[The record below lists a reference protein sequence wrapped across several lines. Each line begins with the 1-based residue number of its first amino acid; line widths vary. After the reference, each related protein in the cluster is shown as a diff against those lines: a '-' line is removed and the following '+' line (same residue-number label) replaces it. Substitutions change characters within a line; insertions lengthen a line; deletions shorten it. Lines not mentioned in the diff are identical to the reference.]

1 MKRFLY
7 LLPLLLLSALPARA
21 QLANAR
27 GWCEDGAQVVV
38 TSGLSSSTTVQ
49 ASYPSCTISVS
60 VHGGGAATI
69 FSDGASTPLSNPFTS
84 QTNGQWI
91 FYAANG
97 EYDITMTGGGL
108 PSPVTYSDVFINGGS
123 GGGGGGGTPSAP
135 VNSVQ
140 YNCAGVFC
148 GAAGIITPDGD
159 SLQIKGP
166 NPWVDVNSFGARP
179 VGAVPSTTASCA
191 GTTAITLAADPGFVN
206 GDGIVIYGCGAT
218 NTLST
223 PGVPTATTGIAST
236 LTVPD
241 AKLVAPS
248 AAGASTYQY
257 KIFGI
262 DRHGGTT
269 VAGAAVTLGTGPAAL
284 GMSGPI
290 TVTSASLSGT
300 TLTLT
305 LPATNLLAAGM
316 LIHFSKST
324 NALLS
329 GYYSI
334 SSVGGGG
341 TSIVIINTEIES
353 TGTAITST
361 GGNIAFATGNQLTWT
376 PVANTWEYG
385 ICAKRPGDGAYS
397 LIGLALPSLTR
408 SYTSNTTF
416 TDWGATLTSAPMLP
430 AYLTSANCAAGAATN
445 DYLSTTIVSGAGT
458 ISIVV
463 AVAATQTTS
472 GQTAKFD
479 DAPGFLAAAQS
490 VGSIAGGIV
499 FIPPDPNGG
508 SYYINSRL
516 DLVSLGPGLSVNQE
530 GLVFAYETIA
540 FRAHWYGTQSA
551 LSVNQ
556 FQAASAPV
564 IGCNGAWPCFYDPD
578 EVPFVDHLT
587 FGVPNS
593 NSSLVMLFDG
603 QAGPLQGG
611 TISRITCSSGT
622 TLDYSGMCIV
632 VRPGPYNFIMQ
643 DMSTLSGPSNLTT
656 FIDSTWTP
664 SIYFVGDTTASPFS
678 AINYHLRDIQ
688 MSGRTMYMATVPGTT
703 GQNDEISHLYAQGPI
718 IPMVTLQNPISSVPG
733 INMRITD
740 WTTDTSPVSS
750 IVVLG
755 PLAVVLDAMDIGVPS
770 AEAGGVPGWVS
781 GRNLFGGFFSSTP
794 PLTSGAYVG
803 ISGVDLTGTYA
814 STYRCPE
821 QAAPIGIAGF
831 DIFWCDSTHVPKVNP
846 NNVGAQTLARTSAT
860 LTDLDCTSWSGTI
873 GLLDDLGG
881 KCARYTISP
890 TNTDCVNWS
899 GTGGLL
905 GDVAGQCATYS
916 VVPVVGNC
924 TQWAAG
930 PKLGDSGSP
939 CGAGGG
945 GMNTDMSNMANPT
958 AMNRTLTP
966 AAANTIAIGTALL
979 PFTQLFLGTVANQA
993 GSFDTSALT
1002 ANRSMKI
1009 PNAASTLVQDCPTVT
1024 NKFLTQILQST
1035 GVCTVSN
1042 ISASAT
1048 MPFAYAADSGSSTAY
1063 VVTLSPVATSYVAGL
1078 EVDFLPA
1085 NANTSTNPTLNVNAL
1100 GAATITKFGTVA
1112 LSLNDLITTA
1122 VAKVIYDGTR
1132 WQLQN
1137 PATFQTALTASSS
1150 NTLTNKPY
1158 NAEGTGNALSEPV
1171 RYFIPAGGCNNATAG
1186 NGWDIGV
1193 TVGPTPQCAG
1203 STVRKGILQ
1212 FARGNVAYINLH
1224 LPKDWNSSASTDINV
1239 CFTTTDTTNGHVTS
1253 FNIQTG
1259 FNKIDGTATDDPSLN
1274 ALQALSVTTGASQIS
1289 GGQLCGSLTA
1299 MTMTGSN
1306 PDYNFE
1312 IAITRNN
1319 SGTDTNTDT
1328 AVGVKSAEVII
1339 GVTKN
1344 ATNR

>member
-1 MKRFLY
+1 MMKKLILFCAA
-7 LLPLLLLSALPARA
+7 LLSATCAYA
-21 QLANAR
+21 Q
-27 GWCEDGAQVVV
+27 GGPV
-38 TSGLSSSTTVQ
+38 LSSGIIVLGSTGRPVAGATVTFCSSS
-49 ASYPSCTISVS
+49 ATGVPCSPTVS
-60 VHGGGAATI
+60 VFADAALTIPANNPQTTDGNGNVTVYAPLALYKYTVTGQGVSLAGQPYTAVAAGA
-69 FSDGASTPLSNPFTS
+69 
-84 QTNGQWI
+84 
-91 FYAANG
+91 
-97 EYDITMTGGGL
+97 
-108 PSPVTYSDVFINGGS
+108 S
-123 GGGGGGGTPSAP
+123 GGGGGVAAP
-135 VNSVQ
+135 VTSLQ
-140 YNCAGVFC
+140 YNNMGVQA
-148 GAAGIITPDGD
+148 GAAGITTPDGD

-179 VGAVPSTTASCA
+179 VGAVPSTTASCV

-262 DRHGGTT
+262 DKHGGTT

-290 TVTSASLSGT
+290 AVTSASLSGT

-305 LPATNLLAAGM
+305 LPAPNSLAAGM
-316 LIHFSKST
+316 LIHFSKSN

-458 ISIVV
+458 TSIVV
-463 AVAATQTTS
+463 ANAASQTAAT
-472 GQTAKFD
+472 QTAKFD

-490 VGSIAGGIV
+490 VSAIAGGIV

-611 TISRITCSSGT
+611 TLSRITCSSGT

-656 FIDSTWTP
+656 SIDSTWTP
-664 SIYFVGDTTASPFS
+664 SIYFVGDATASPFS

-703 GQNDEISHLYAQGPI
+703 GQNDEIAHLYAQGPI
-718 IPMVTLQNPISSVPG
+718 IPMVTLQNPTTSVPG

-770 AEAGGVPGWVS
+770 AEAGGIPGWVS
-781 GRNLFGGFFSSTP
+781 GRNLFGGSFSSTP
-794 PLTSGAYVG
+794 PLTAGAYVG

-814 STYRCPE
+814 SNYRCPE
-821 QAAPIGIAGF
+821 QAAPSGIAGF
-831 DIFWCDSTHVPKVNP
+831 DLFWCDSTAHRFKINP
-846 NNVGAQTLARTSAT
+846 NNAGAQGIPSYTVSPV
-860 LTDLDCTSWSGTI
+860 DLDCLAWSGTI
-873 GLLDDLGG
+873 GLFANPGG
-881 KCARYTISP
+881 KCARYTITP
-890 TNTDCVNWS
+890 TANDCANWS

-905 GDVAGQCATYS
+905 GDPGGACVTTTIVPVAGHCA
-916 VVPVVGNC
+916 V
-924 TQWAAG
+924 WATTTT
-930 PKLGDSGSP
+930 LGDSGVVGCP
-939 CGAGGG
+939 GGAG
-945 GMNTDMSNMANPT
+945 GMNTDGSNMASP
-958 AMNRTLTP
+958 MQMSQTLAP
-966 AAANTIAIGTALL
+966 ATVNTIAVGTAAK
-979 PFTQLFLGTVANQA
+979 PFTNIFLGTVANQA
-993 GSFDTSALT
+993 VSVDTSSIT
-1002 ANRSMKI
+1002 ANRSLKATNGGSMVI
-1009 PNAASTLVQDCPTVT
+1009 PQSIVSVSHQFLTALNATTGVFSQVQPALGDISGVTFSGPTTELATVSGAVTGGHAAVWDASFNLVDGGTTVT
-1024 NKFLTQILQST
+1024 
-1035 GVCTVSN
+1035 
-1042 ISASAT
+1042 
-1048 MPFAYAADSGSSTAY
+1048 SS
-1063 VVTLSPVATSYVAGL
+1063 S
-1078 EVDFLPA
+1078 
-1085 NANTSTNPTLNVNAL
+1085 ANTFT
-1100 GAATITKFGTVA
+1100 TKII
-1112 LSLNDLITTA
+1112 D
-1122 VAKVIYDGTR
+1122 
-1132 WQLQN
+1132 Q
-1137 PATFQTALTASSS
+1137 
-1150 NTLTNKPY
+1150 
-1158 NAEGTGNALSEPV
+1158 EGTGNVITTVSPIWASV
-1171 RYFIPAGGCNNATAG
+1171 AGCNNASAGPTINLATTQAPTPNCLTGSNVLTSTLDFDDSTNEFGQFSFRLPHTWVGNIDIDFVWLVTASG
-1186 NGWDIGV
+1186 GSNAVKWTVATACSATGSSYDTAYNSAQTITTNVGANNIQTVSTQNTV
-1193 TVGPTPQCAG
+1193 TVTGCG
-1203 STVRKGILQ
+1203 VD
-1212 FARGNVAYINLH
+1212 NLMNFK
-1224 LPKDWNSSASTDINV
+1224 LGRD
-1239 CFTTTDTTNGHVTS
+1239 TTDTFT
-1253 FNIQTG
+1253 
-1259 FNKIDGTATDDPSLN
+1259 GTARL
-1274 ALQALSVTTGASQIS
+1274 LGVSVTLRHTG
-1289 GGQLCGSLTA
+1289 
-1299 MTMTGSN
+1299 
-1306 PDYNFE
+1306 
-1312 IAITRNN
+1312 
-1319 SGTDTNTDT
+1319 
-1328 AVGVKSAEVII
+1328 K
-1339 GVTKN
+1339 
-1344 ATNR
+1344 